1 MIPAMSRGET
11 PITAIIFVIN
21 LVLWIGLLYI
31 KKVPWKISLLA
42 FAAGL
47 AFIMAFMDGVATIDK
62 IQLSKGDDMLN
73 GMYIMVQK
81 INWWASAAWAI
92 FIFVLLARK
101 PWAQVVGLG
110 AGLMASIGGYLLA
123 LVNMQETGRFSMFA
137 PSPLLSTALIIVLLL
152 PSTRALLAWWAS
164 GQQPEVLE
172 PIPAV
177 ATG

>member
-110 AGLMASIGGYLLA
+110 AGLMASIGGYPLA